1 MLWEVDIY
9 AAEGQPDLG
18 ARDVAAAAAEL
29 HIISH
34 PPLGEGQGVRAVGQR
49 AEGGGGWA

>member
-18 ARDVAAAAAEL
+18 ARDVAAATAEL
-29 HIISH
+29 HLTDK
-34 PPLGEGQGVRAVGQR
+34 LGVTFARGYLIQGQLDRA
-49 AEGGGGWA
+49 